1 MGTFIILLLFYM
13 LLIAIWLV
21 IYPLHQIGK
30 IRVVTS
36 KLGKFLF
43 WNNLIVII
51 FESIIIIAFVSLI
64 KLKYN
69 LRFDSFGEE
78 FQSALTLTCMAGYII
93 LPTFAFG

>member
-1 MGTFIILLLFYM
+1 MGTFIVLLLFYM
-13 LLIAIWLV
+13 LLIAIWIVLF
-21 IYPLHQIGK
+21 PLHQVRK
-30 IRVVTS
+30 VKVVTS

-69 LRFDSFGEE
+69 MRFDSFGED
-78 FQSALTLTCMAGYII
+78 F
-93 LPTFAFG
+93 

>member
-1 MGTFIILLLFYM
+1 M
-13 LLIAIWLV
+13 
-21 IYPLHQIGK
+21 HQVRK
-30 IRVVTS
+30 VKVVTS

-69 LRFDSFGEE
+69 MRFDSFGED
-78 FQSALTLTCMAGYII
+78 F
-93 LPTFAFG
+93 